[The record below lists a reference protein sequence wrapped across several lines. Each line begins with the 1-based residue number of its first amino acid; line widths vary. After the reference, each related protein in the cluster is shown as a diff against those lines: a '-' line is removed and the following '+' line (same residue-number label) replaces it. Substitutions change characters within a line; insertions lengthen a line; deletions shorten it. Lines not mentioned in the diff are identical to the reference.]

1 MNLSVVLEKQPQ
13 RYLQLL
19 NQFWSTR
26 LVHLSHIIFKAL
38 VAIGLWGMFA
48 SGYWRAPMG
57 MVERVMALVAAA
69 MLVVALPITDEIGL
83 ALAAAFMGQ
92 HMWRHRVRHAT

>member
-1 MNLSVVLEKQPQ
+1 
-13 RYLQLL
+13 
-19 NQFWSTR
+19 
-26 LVHLSHIIFKAL
+26 
-38 VAIGLWGMFA
+38 
-48 SGYWRAPMG
+48 

-83 ALAAAFMGQ
+83 VLAAAFMGQ